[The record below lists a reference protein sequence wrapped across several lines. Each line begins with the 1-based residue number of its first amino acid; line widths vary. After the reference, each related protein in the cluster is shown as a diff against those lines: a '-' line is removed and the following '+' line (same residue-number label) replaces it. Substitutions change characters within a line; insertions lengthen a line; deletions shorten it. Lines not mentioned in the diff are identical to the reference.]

1 MKMEPLE
8 CVRAPGVRAGSL
20 RFGRL
25 LRSLTRVERGGVLI
39 CGGLGVQCDALAM
52 ALARLRDQPLLRL
65 DLEAA
70 NDAALSAE
78 HWRPSL
84 EQARQ
89 HSALLYVHL
98 DEAAAALF
106 SPGARQA
113 ANHCAEHLL
122 TDVERAGVVVVLAGA
137 TRYGVAL
144 EACWP
149 RIRLPDPERRISPSP
164 RPLPVAQVKSR

>member
-8 CVRAPGVRAGSL
+8 CVRAPGVRAGSQ

-25 LRSLTRVERGGVLI
+25 LRNLARIERGGVLI

-65 DLEAA
+65 DIEAA
-70 NDAALSAE
+70 NDEALSAE

-98 DEAAAALF
+98 DEAAADTFRPRA
-106 SPGARQA
+106 PQVAD
-113 ANHCAEHLL
+113 HCAERLL
-122 TDVERAGVVVVLAGA
+122 ADVQRAGVVVVLAGA
-137 TRYGVAL
+137 MRYGIAL

-149 RIRLPDPERRISPSP
+149 RIRLPDPNRRTSPSP